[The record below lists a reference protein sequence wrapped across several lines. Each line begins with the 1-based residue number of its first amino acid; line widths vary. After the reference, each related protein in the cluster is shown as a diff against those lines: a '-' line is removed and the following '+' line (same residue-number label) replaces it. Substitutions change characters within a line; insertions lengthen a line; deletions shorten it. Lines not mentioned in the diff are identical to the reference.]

1 LKRKKNSFD
10 KKIFVFLIK
19 FFLIFFI
26 LNTIIS
32 FLDFQ
37 WLNNFVAVVV
47 ATISFSTSISS
58 IVFVGQQQFII
69 TNYCLGFVSIAMLAA
84 LIFSLS
90 KPDIRKKFV
99 VFVLGAI
106 ILFILNIFRIVMVLF
121 SAKIGF
127 DAQLMHTLSWFL
139 MSAFVLLIWF
149 YLMLFFSKK
158 KMLSDLL

>member
-1 LKRKKNSFD
+1 MKRKKNSFD